1 MNSHASARNLFH
13 HLYFC
18 LKASQIAAG
27 VSLACTWYSQGL
39 ELSID
44 RLKSLFKFAFGLGT
58 LQVLLCTAAF
68 TAVPYFGGSQVLELL
83 FNADP

>member
-1 MNSHASARNLFH
+1 MLLSTNTHNRIHNLYMH
-13 HLYFC
+13 KLIHTYI
-18 LKASQIAAG
+18 SIH
-27 VSLACTWYSQGL
+27 TQGL

-68 TAVPYFGGSQVLELL
+68 TAVPYFGGAQLLEWM